1 MLKQLKEVSYI
12 FRNLK
17 SKSIKVIPT
26 SFQFEIE
33 KVNEIETNCWL
44 IIPYASGFFF
54 KPHI

>member
-44 IIPYASGFFF
+44 ILYTLC
-54 KPHI
+54 